1 MPPSP
6 DLYLASRSPRRRE
19 LLIQIG
25 VEYQTLLPDVFE
37 QQRPGES
44 PQEYVCRLAMEKAQ
58 AGWLMLAVSE
68 QRPVLGADTVVVLDG
83 DVLEKPQ
90 HRDDGMAMMAKLSGR
105 THQVMTGMAL
115 VMGADEQ
122 SRLSV
127 SHVTFR
133 ETSEEERARYWE
145 SGEPLDKAGGYAVQ
159 GLAAA
164 FITRIEGSYSGIMG
178 LSLFEVTEMLAQ
190 QHIHILENNNH
201 PSVGK

>member
-1 MPPSP
+1 MPPCP

-19 LLIQIG
+19 LLSQIG
-25 VEYQTLLPDVFE
+25 IEYQTLLSDVFE
-37 QQRPGES
+37 QQRSAES
-44 PQEYVCRLAMEKAQ
+44 SEEYVRRLAMEKAQ

-68 QRPVLGADTVVVLDG
+68 QRPVLGADTVVVVDG

-90 HRDDGMAMMAKLSGR
+90 HRDEGMAMMAKLSGR

-115 VMGADEQ
+115 VMGTHEQ
-122 SRLSV
+122 SRLSI

-133 ETSEEERARYWE
+133 ETSEDERARYWR

-164 FITRIEGSYSGIMG
+164 FISRIEGSYSGIMG

-190 QHIHILENNNH
+190 QHIHIFENNNH
-201 PSVGK
+201 PLVGK